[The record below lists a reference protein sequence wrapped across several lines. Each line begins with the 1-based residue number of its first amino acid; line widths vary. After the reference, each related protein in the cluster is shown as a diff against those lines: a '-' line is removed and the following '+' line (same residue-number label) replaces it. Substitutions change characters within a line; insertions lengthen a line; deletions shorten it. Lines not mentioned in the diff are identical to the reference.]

1 MWTQKVLLKT
11 KIIHTNRYL
20 VRHDELRSSQ
30 RYADTCFLAGITPQH
45 PAGAI
50 RMARLR
56 DRRQRGFRCYSIEV
70 CEADIDVLVAHGFPD
85 RLRRKDPGTIERA
98 IGAVLDRI

>member
-1 MWTQKVLLKT
+1 MTSLDQANDMP
-11 KIIHTNRYL
+11 IPAFSPAS
-20 VRHDELRSSQ
+20 RHNIR
-30 RYADTCFLAGITPQH
+30 P
-45 PAGAI
+45 GAI

-70 CEADIDVLVAHGFPD
+70 CEADIDVLVAHGFLD
-85 RLRRKDPGTIERA
+85 RLRRKDPGAIERA